1 MRILLGFF
9 LAQGLVAAAVIF
21 VLKRVLDKELM
32 KAALEQLESGQ
43 IPSATGEIV
52 VRFSA
57 PVSDEFKNHLE
68 SIRQR
73 KFARANVDFRREAGL
88 KGGVIIEAEGCSL
101 DFSLAGRLR
110 DLRP

>member
-68 SIRQR
+68 SIRR
-73 KFARANVDFRREAGL
+73 RRFTGAKVDFRRDAGL
-88 KGGVIIEAEGCSL
+88 KGGVVIEAGEILL

-110 DLRP
+110 DLGP